1 MSTQPSSRVGVLST
15 IDYPLLP
22 YIVQS
27 FFHNGIDDLCILV
40 DSKGFGAKN
49 SSLWQERTGG
59 NYSDRPVTLGDF
71 ASPRLPLYVVNSHN
85 DPECVQ
91 LVGSLGIAILVNGGT
106 PRKLSTAILDA
117 PDLGVVNVHPGV
129 LPKYRGSSCVEWA
142 LLNGDPVGNT
152 AHFMSEQY
160 DEGPVISS
168 ESYLFPKTASYRDIR
183 LKVYREAVRLMGEA
197 VASVVEQK
205 LSPDRLAPQGAG
217 TQFKPIDDESMAQV
231 MRMVESGSHPSMVL

>member
-1 MSTQPSSRVGVLST
+1 MSTQFPNRVGVLST

-27 FFHNGIDDLCILV
+27 FLDNGVEDLCVLI

-49 SSLWQERTGG
+49 WALWQERTGG
-59 NYSDRPVTLGDF
+59 AYSERVVTLGDF
-71 ASPRLPLYVVNSHN
+71 SGRCLPFYVVNSHN
-85 DPECVQ
+85 DPACAQ
-91 LVGSLGIAILVNGGT
+91 LVDTLGISVLVNGGT
-106 PRKLSTAILDA
+106 PRKLSSALLNV
-117 PDLGVVNVHPGV
+117 PELGVVNVHPGV

-160 DEGPVISS
+160 DEGPVIAS
-168 ESYLFPKTASYRDIR
+168 ESYLFPKSAPYRDIR

-197 VASVVEQK
+197 VASV
-205 LSPDRLAPQGAG
+205 LSQRLRPDRLEPQGSG
-217 TQFKPIDDESMAQV
+217 TQFKPIDDEKME
-231 MRMVESGSHPSMVL
+231 MVLKLVKSGSHPSMVL